1 MAIYG
6 YYTIDSDLIKDKSDS
21 PYMNSKR
28 LGKKLHREIAVLLDV
43 SLLIFIVNEIIIDLT
58 GSLGINILSI
68 DSHVT
73 E

>member
-1 MAIYG
+1 
-6 YYTIDSDLIKDKSDS
+6 
-21 PYMNSKR
+21 MNSKR
-28 LGKKLHREIAVLLDV
+28 LGNKLHREIAVLLDV

>member
-1 MAIYG
+1 
-6 YYTIDSDLIKDKSDS
+6 
-21 PYMNSKR
+21 MNSKR
-28 LGKKLHREIAVLLDV
+28 LVKKLHREIAVLLDV

-68 DSHVT
+68 GSHVT

>member
-1 MAIYG
+1 
-6 YYTIDSDLIKDKSDS
+6 
-21 PYMNSKR
+21 MNSKR

-58 GSLGINILSI
+58 GINILSI